1 MLLSKLLDGILP
13 LGGLPDV
20 EVLGVAADS
29 RRVKP
34 GDLFVA
40 ARGGSTDGHQFLPE
54 AAARGA
60 LVLAGE
66 NPDPGLGLPYLR
78 IPDSRH
84 FLAQAAAA
92 WNGYPSRRLTMIG
105 VTGTDGK
112 TTTSSLIHHLLE
124 SAGVLTGLVTSVS
137 ARIGKREVD
146 TGFHVTTPDP
156 IDLQALLAEMASAG
170 MTHAVVEVTSHGL
183 AQHRVA
189 ACDFDLGV
197 LTNITH
203 EHLDYHGSYR
213 DYLEAKAKLFEGLA
227 HSASKPSGI
236 EQLAVLNRD
245 DESFPVVRGKV
256 AVRMVSYGESPQA
269 DVRATQVS
277 AGIEGL
283 SFQLHGPAY
292 QLAVR
297 TPLVGVFNLSNC
309 LAAAAA
315 AIEGLGL
322 PPDRVAAAMDR
333 FPGVPGRM
341 ERVEMGQDF
350 LAIVDFAHTP
360 NALQR
365 ALETARGLTAGRV
378 IAVFGAAGL
387 RDRAKR
393 RMMPEVS
400 VRLADNTILTAEDPR
415 TESLDEILVEM
426 AAGAE
431 AGGGREGSTFWRVP
445 DRGEAI
451 RQAVR
456 LATPGD
462 IVLVCGKGH
471 EQSMAFGAAEHPWD
485 DRIAMRAALAER
497 LGVEGPPMPPLPT
510 SGR

>member
-1 MLLSKLLDGILP
+1 MRLSPLLEGIYP

-20 EVLGVAADS
+20 EILGVAADS

-34 GDLFVA
+34 GDLFIA
-40 ARGGSTDGHQFLPE
+40 TRGGTTDGHQFLPE

-78 IPDSRH
+78 VPDSRL
-84 FLAQAAAA
+84 FLARAAAA
-92 WNGYPSRRLTMIG
+92 WNGYPSHRLTMIG

-112 TTTSSLIHHLLE
+112 TTTSSLLHHLLE
-124 SAGVLTGLVTSVS
+124 SAGVPTGLVTSVS

-156 IDLQALLAEMASAG
+156 LDLQALLAEMAGAG
-170 MTHAVVEVTSHGL
+170 MTHAVVETTSHGL

-189 ACDFDLGV
+189 ACDFDIGV

-227 HSASKPSGI
+227 HSASKPNGI
-236 EQLAVLNRD
+236 ERLAVLNRD
-245 DESFPVVRGKV
+245 DESFPAVRGRV
-256 AVRMVSYGESPQA
+256 TVRTASYGESSQA
-269 DVRATQVS
+269 DVRATHVA

-283 SFQLHGPAY
+283 SFRIHGPAY

-297 TPLVGVFNLSNC
+297 TPLLGVHNLGNC

-315 AIEGLGL
+315 AIEGLHLSPGH
-322 PPDRVAAAMDR
+322 VAAAIHT
-333 FPGVPGRM
+333 FLGVPGRM
-341 ERVEMGQDF
+341 ERVEMGQAF
-350 LAIVDFAHTP
+350 LAMVDFAHTP
-360 NALQR
+360 NALGRVLKAAQ
-365 ALETARGLTAGRV
+365 GLTAGRV

-393 RMMPEVS
+393 RMMAELS
-400 VRLADNTILTAEDPR
+400 VRLADDTILTAEDPR
-415 TESLDEILVEM
+415 TESLDEILAEM

-456 LATPGD
+456 MAAPGD
-462 IVLVCGKGH
+462 IVLACGKGH
-471 EQSMAFGAAEHPWD
+471 EQSMAFGEVEHPWD

-497 LGVEGPPMPPLPT
+497 LGVEGPPMPRLPT
-510 SGR
+510 SRA